1 MKNLIKHVQNV
12 NSQNNLWNSGDTIVI
27 GVSGGP
33 DSMCLFD
40 VLLKI
45 AAKNNLSIIIAHVN
59 YGLRGEDSVAD
70 QRLVENLALINNVTC
85 KTLVCTDP
93 SAKNENAWRNIRY
106 NFFQKIAKFHNAHSI
121 AVAHNKNDQAETLL
135 LHLLRGSGLN
145 GLSAMQLKTNN
156 IIRPLLTTSKEDILN
171 YCTQNNIKYNI
182 DKTNATA
189 EFTRNKIRNE
199 LMPYLE
205 ENFNKNIINI
215 LSATAKTIG
224 NDYAFLNESIE
235 KFWFIDKSKKIISFK
250 ERVFIN
256 MHPSKQNMT
265 LRLMIHELLGSLTNI
280 ENGLIE
286 EMTKTIKS
294 TKNKHKIIETKD
306 LKMMKIGDT
315 VELMKI
321 KD

>member
-1 MKNLIKHVQNV
+1 
-12 NSQNNLWNSGDTIVI
+12 
-27 GVSGGP
+27 
-33 DSMCLFD
+33 
-40 VLLKI
+40 
-45 AAKNNLSIIIAHVN
+45 
-59 YGLRGEDSVAD
+59 
-70 QRLVENLALINNVTC
+70 
-85 KTLVCTDP
+85 
-93 SAKNENAWRNIRY
+93 
-106 NFFQKIAKFHNAHSI
+106 
-121 AVAHNKNDQAETLL
+121 
-135 LHLLRGSGLN
+135 
-145 GLSAMQLKTNN
+145 MQLKTNN

-171 YCTQNNIKYNI
+171 YCTQNNIKYNV
-182 DKTNATA
+182 DKTNATV

-199 LMPYLE
+199 LLPYLE
-205 ENFNKNIINI
+205 ENFNKNIIKI

-250 ERVFIN
+250 ESDFIN
-256 MHPSKQNMT
+256 MHPAKQNMT